1 VIGSEKRLAFRTRSV
16 MSRSNRTAR
25 GRIRVSTARSETA
38 QVPAAEAHG
47 VPAKPHAKVRLAQ
60 AQAQAVAPPREPEEL
75 RAGALQ
81 ARVTA
86 AVGPSAR
93 PAQRTAWP
101 A

>member
-1 VIGSEKRLAFRTRSV
+1 

-38 QVPAAEAHG
+38 QAPAAEAHG

-60 AQAQAVAPPREPEEL
+60 AQAVAPPREPEEL

-81 ARVTA
+81 ARARVTA

>member
-1 VIGSEKRLAFRTRSV
+1 

-38 QVPAAEAHG
+38 QAPAAEAHG
-47 VPAKPHAKVRLAQ
+47 VPAKPHAKVRQ
-60 AQAQAVAPPREPEEL
+60 AEAQAVAPPREPEEL